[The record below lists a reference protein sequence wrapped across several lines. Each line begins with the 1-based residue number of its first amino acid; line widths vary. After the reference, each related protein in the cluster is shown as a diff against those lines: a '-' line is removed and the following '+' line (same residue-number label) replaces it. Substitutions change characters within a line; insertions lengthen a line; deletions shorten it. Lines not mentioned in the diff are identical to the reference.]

1 MKKCSTLD
9 VNLKMEVNAEMILF
23 IRNCVYLQ
31 IPSLKGIHYII
42 YYKHHYG
49 NKLFE

>member
-9 VNLKMEVNAEMILF
+9 VGLKKEGECESDLF
-23 IRNCVYLQ
+23 IRNCMYLR
-31 IPSLKGIHYII
+31 IPSLKGVHFTI
-42 YYKHHYG
+42 YYQHYYG